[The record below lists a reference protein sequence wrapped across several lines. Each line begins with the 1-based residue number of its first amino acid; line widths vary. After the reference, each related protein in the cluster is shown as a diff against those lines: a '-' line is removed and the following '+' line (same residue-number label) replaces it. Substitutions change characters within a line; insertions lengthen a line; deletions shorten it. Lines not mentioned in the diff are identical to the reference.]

1 MPPAH
6 HSWTLGMERE
16 KGRVRG
22 RPAGLGVKDGVADG
36 GTVKDTWKLF
46 VMFIQLLS
54 RSDNISQEKVVK

>member
-1 MPPAH
+1 
-6 HSWTLGMERE
+6 MEQE